1 MACEHEWEK
10 IEKTNDYYDYCGFHV
25 AVILCKCNKC
35 GRKEEKKF
43 LYDKQPGEIFKD
55 IKL

>member
-10 IEKTNDYYDYCGFHV
+10 IKRTNDYYDYCGFHV
-25 AVILCKCNKC
+25 AVILFKCRKC

-43 LYDKQPGEIFKD
+43 LYDKQPGELFK
-55 IKL
+55 